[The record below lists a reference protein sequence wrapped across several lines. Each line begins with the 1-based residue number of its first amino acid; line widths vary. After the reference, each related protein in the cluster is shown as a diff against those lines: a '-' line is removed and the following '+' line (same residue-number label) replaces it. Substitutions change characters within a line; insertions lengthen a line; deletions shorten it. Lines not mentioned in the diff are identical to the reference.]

1 MIYKQRIS
9 VKRWKAYCKMV
20 TGYGKMETK
29 EVVNYGEPNYR
40 TRLVEQFK
48 DF

>member
-9 VKRWKAYCKMV
+9 VKRWKAYCKKV

-29 EVVNYGEPNYR
+29 EVVNYGEQNYCAWM
-40 TRLVEQFK
+40 VDQSESF
-48 DF
+48 